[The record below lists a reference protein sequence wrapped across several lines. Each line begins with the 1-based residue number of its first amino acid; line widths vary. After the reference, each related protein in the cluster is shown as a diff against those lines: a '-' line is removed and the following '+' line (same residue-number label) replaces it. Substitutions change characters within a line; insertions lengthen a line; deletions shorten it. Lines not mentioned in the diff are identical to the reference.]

1 MNDIISYFITSLDD
15 QGISFRNPDSDL
27 YFLPFPMRGLYFEI
41 IVQGQ
46 FVSILFPMVSD
57 GIQWPEMIR
66 GTDTSDF
73 FLNRQGRPGK
83 RTWNCTDKSFEIDL
97 CGGNTVECQ
106 YLCEVVS
113 AVIKEWPSVSS
124 VTSL

>member
-57 GIQWPEMIR
+57 GIQWSPR
-66 GTDTSDF
+66 
-73 FLNRQGRPGK
+73 
-83 RTWNCTDKSFEIDL
+83 
-97 CGGNTVECQ
+97 GGNSLQ
-106 YLCEVVS
+106 SRS
-113 AVIKEWPSVSS
+113 AESAGSGR
-124 VTSL
+124 

>member
-15 QGISFRNPDSDL
+15 QGIPFRNPDSDL
-27 YFLPFPMRGLYFEI
+27 YFLPFPMRGVYFEI

-66 GTDTSDF
+66 
-73 FLNRQGRPGK
+73 
-83 RTWNCTDKSFEIDL
+83 
-97 CGGNTVECQ
+97 
-106 YLCEVVS
+106 VV
-113 AVIKEWPSVSS
+113 
-124 VTSL
+124 

>member
-15 QGISFRNPDSDL
+15 QGIPFRNPDSDF
-27 YFLPFPMRGLYFEI
+27 YFLPFPMRGVYFEI

-73 FLNRQGRPGK
+73 FLNRQGRREKVLGVA
-83 RTWNCTDKSFEIDL
+83 R
-97 CGGNTVECQ
+97 
-106 YLCEVVS
+106 
-113 AVIKEWPSVSS
+113 IKV
-124 VTSL
+124 LR

>member
-27 YFLPFPMRGLYFEI
+27 YCLPFPMRGLYFEI

-97 CGGNTVECQ
+97 FGGGILSNASIFAK
-106 YLCEVVS
+106 YLFV
-113 AVIKEWPSVSS
+113 WMMLLF
-124 VTSL
+124 SLT